1 MFFRLVTSET
11 KESFILRTNALLV
24 GTLISIGDVSMTL
37 TMGTTKIVQSNQMST
52 SVTRET

>member
-24 GTLISIGDVSMTL
+24 GTLISIGDVSVTL

>member
-1 MFFRLVTSET
+1 MFFRFVTSET

-24 GTLISIGDVSMTL
+24 GTLISVGDVSVTL
-37 TMGTTKIVQSNQMST
+37 AIGTTKIAQSNQMST